1 MVNSSV
7 EKQQKTENKQQRI
20 GFDFIGN
27 RNITFVISI
36 VLIVLGIG
44 SMVVKGGL
52 NFGID
57 FAGGTLVEVRFSEAP
72 TTDAIRSAV
81 EKAGFENAIIQPL
94 GDGQIVLIR
103 VQSTESV
110 GEQSE
115 IGTGQDQGGLITS
128 ALKDSLGET
137 TFEVLRVEQVGP
149 QVGSELRR
157 SAQLAM
163 LFAIAGLVLYISWR
177 FESKFALPVAIIA
190 VITIGLS
197 SLDFL
202 SSWEYGIPI
211 IILLALLAVSIACLV
226 FGYHFAFAAI
236 IALIHDVAITVGVFS
251 ITNRDITLP
260 VVAALLAIIG
270 YSLNDTIVIFDRIR
284 ENLRLMSRKPP
295 EDTLNRSI
303 WQTLSR
309 TILTSLTTLMVV
321 LVLLLAGGHVI
332 NSFAFA
338 LFIGII
344 TGTYSSIFIA
354 TPLLYVWNK
363 RVKGGIFKKV

>member
-1 MVNSSV
+1 MVKSSV
-7 EKQQKTENKQQRI
+7 EKQQNIQAKI

-44 SMVVKGGL
+44 SMIVKGGL
-52 NFGID
+52 SFGID
-57 FAGGTLVEVRFSEAP
+57 FVGGTLVEVRFSDVPAIE
-72 TTDAIRSAV
+72 TIRSAV
-81 EKAGFENAIIQPL
+81 ESAGFENSIIQRL

-103 VQSTESV
+103 VQSPEV
-110 GEQSE
+110 AEEQGEVD
-115 IGTGQDQGGLITS
+115 TGQDQGGQITS
-128 ALKDSLGET
+128 ALKANLGET

-197 SLDFL
+197 SLEFL
-202 SSWEYGIPI
+202 ASGEYGIPI
-211 IILLALLAVSIACLV
+211 IILSALIAVSIACIV
-226 FGYHFAFAAI
+226 FDYHFAFAAI
-236 IALIHDVAITVGVFS
+236 IALIHDVSITVGVFS

-295 EDTLNRSI
+295 QDILNRSI
-303 WQTLSR
+303 RQTLSR

-321 LVLLLAGGHVI
+321 LVLLVAGGHVI

-338 LFIGII
+338 LFIGVL
-344 TGTYSSIFIA
+344 TGTYSSIFVA
-354 TPLLYVWNK
+354 TPLLFVWNK
-363 RVKGGIFKKV
+363 RAKGGIFRKA

>member
-1 MVNSSV
+1 MDI
-7 EKQQKTENKQQRI
+7 QQKI
-20 GFDFIGN
+20 GYDFIGN

-44 SMVVKGGL
+44 SVIFKGGL

-57 FAGGTLVEVRFSEAP
+57 FVGGTLVEVRFNDIPEVD
-72 TTDAIRSAV
+72 TIRAAV
-81 EKAGFENAIIQPL
+81 EEVNFPNSVIQRL
-94 GDGQIVLIR
+94 GDGDIILIR
-103 VQSTESV
+103 VQGAAENPNEAEA
-110 GEQSE
+110 GEDE
-115 IGTGQDQGGLITS
+115 GGKITK
-128 ALKDSLGET
+128 ALETSFGKDS
-137 TFEVLRVEQVGP
+137 FVLNRVEQVGP

-157 SAQLAM
+157 SAQLAL

-177 FESKFALPVAIIA
+177 FESKFALPVALIA
-190 VITIGLS
+190 VVTIGLS
-197 SLDFL
+197 S
-202 SSWEYGIPI
+202 WNIAIPI
-211 IILLALLAVSIACLV
+211 IIIIALIAVSVACLV
-226 FGYHFAFAAI
+226 FDYHFAFAAI

-251 ITNRDITLP
+251 ITDREITLP
-260 VVAALLAIIG
+260 VIAALLAIIG

-295 EDTLNRSI
+295 QDILNTSI
-303 WQTLSR
+303 RQTLSR

-321 LVLLLAGGHVI
+321 LVLLFTGGHVI

-354 TPLLYVWNK
+354 APLLFVWNQ
-363 RVKGGIFKKV
+363 RAKGGIFRIA